1 MPIYVYR
8 CKNCGVVDHFQ
19 HMREESFK
27 ACPGCGSGDC
37 HRIPAPTNTPHRQYQ
52 TPIEMHSVGMCHP
65 EEIEA
70 FKRALPGVPCSND
83 VKDPSYGVPFA
94 RSRAEKLAV
103 LKYTGY
109 QENN

>member
-1 MPIYVYR
+1 
-8 CKNCGVVDHFQ
+8 
-19 HMREESFK
+19 
-27 ACPGCGSGDC
+27 
-37 HRIPAPTNTPHRQYQ
+37 
-52 TPIEMHSVGMCHP
+52 MCHP